1 MKLKYISL
9 AAALFAGLFT
19 ACDDSGLDA
28 NNSIASYDTLPKFCE
43 EGDTVKHAGT
53 GILFYC
59 KSGEWF
65 EVGAVIPTA
74 KSSSSTAEPPKSSE
88 AKDGDTQSSDAGTE
102 VENPDGTESSS
113 SSCTGR
119 RCKTEDSSDSNS
131 SDSGNST
138 DSNSST
144 GNSANSGDSSDSNS
158 STSNSSTSTLDRD
171 PLFMWMDTYVDWKK
185 DTPTFDDGDRSATMG
200 IVKTQYSD
208 EQFVFTAKVTG
219 FLDVDLSV
227 LSKSNIDLVGEE
239 IGLSTPALSD
249 YRMLFVKKVFDSG
262 KMTSYFVAGPTD
274 PTTSVYRYVEI
285 GIYEGN
291 IEELIESLAATETIC
306 GDMWCG
312 PAFDYRVITGM
323 DAHEDGYMNGT
334 SGYWFIFNDN
344 ADGGNSNV
352 YWPVD
357 PGTEYSPDALDP
369 VIDHCE
375 GLCGIADLVTG
386 TLSYSP
392 FAGVGFAVAGAASTV
407 SPTPVAADASS
418 WGGVCVVY
426 TSDADIRVE
435 LGLSDTREKDL
446 KYDIPNHTIAKS
458 ADQKVVNISWS
469 AFVQDGWGAST
480 GAESITGDAAAKE
493 LVYLKFKIQN
503 SPGYYEFNIISVG
516 TYGSCKAVEKVV
528 VEN

>member
-171 PLFMWMDTYVDWKK
+171 PLFMWMDSYVDWKK

-323 DAHEDGYMNGT
+323 DAHEDGELLGT
-334 SGYWFIFNDN
+334 SGYWFSYNDEN
-344 ADGGNSNV
+344 DGGESDIT
-352 YWPVD
+352 WPVGLGND
-357 PGTEYSPDALDP
+357 YSTNALDP
-369 VIDHCE
+369 FIKHCK
-375 GLCGIADLVTG
+375 GLCGTAVLDKGELF
-386 TLSYSP
+386 YDP
-392 FAGVGFAVAGAASTV
+392 FAGVAFAIAGVESYDE
-407 SPTPVAADASS
+407 PHTPVAANVSA
-418 WGGVCVVY
+418 WGGICVVY
-426 TSDADIRVE
+426 TSDADINIK
-435 LGLSDTREKDL
+435 LGLSDEKESAL
-446 KYDIPNHTIAKS
+446 GLNVPNYTIS
-458 ADQKVVNISWS
+458 ESSDQKVVNISWS
-469 AFVQDGWGAST
+469 DFTQNSWGN
-480 GAESITGDAAAKE
+480 GESITGADAAKE
-493 LVYLKFKIQN
+493 LVYLRFEIQRKEG
-503 SPGYYEFNIISVG
+503 SYDFNITSVG